1 LRAGKA
7 GEVYNI
13 GGHNERTNIDIVKM
27 ILQVLDKPESLI
39 SFTSD
44 RPGHDK
50 RYAIDPA
57 KSERELEWRPTVN
70 LEQGMQETIDWYV
83 SNRTWWERVR
93 TGAYLGAH

>member
-1 LRAGKA
+1 
-7 GEVYNI
+7 
-13 GGHNERTNIDIVKM
+13 VKM

-57 KSERELEWRPTVN
+57 KSERELGWRPTVN
-70 LEQGMQETIDWYV
+70 LEQGMQDTIDWYV

-93 TGAYLGAH
+93 TGAYLGAR